1 MTGGSLSSILQVLF
15 EIYIRQP
22 LKGHIDMVNTKR
34 TLSAVFLIFLL
45 LGLPASSRAQI
56 MGVLTLQRL
65 STLDTWGTGAK
76 AWGMGG
82 AYTSISDDALGLI
95 YNPAGIA
102 RSRGKEISFG
112 IHQLWQDVDENYDGT
127 MSSTQGSYTAFGHI
141 AVLIPYETY
150 TTDLKFGFGVFRV
163 GSSNIEY
170 IRDAERTDL
179 GGNVRNVFLQSG
191 NIYHYKFAVA
201 GNITRNISVGGSLVI
216 WDESPNFTEEI
227 SYAGAGDSTY
237 VFTDNVTADLD
248 GVSFE
253 FGIIARLSTFFH
265 AGLVI
270 TTPAWI
276 TYQGSGSEY
285 YDGTY
290 QDGSGWTTDPYP
302 FYGEEK
308 FTLPMNFRAGTSLQA
323 ENLVVSLDI
332 SYADYRQ
339 TEYNGQKMYYEN
351 DPTIDIMK
359 QVWSYRAGAEVTIP
373 WTKLSFRAGYM
384 FLPLP
389 FRGMDELTYVVEEGN
404 EFWLNTEWDFA
415 KVKEDRHYYTAG
427 LGYIFDDV
435 LALDAA
441 ISFGSFERSTIWLT
455 EKKVTTEFVASAA
468 YRF

>member
-1 MTGGSLSSILQVLF
+1 MIHARKTV
-15 EIYIRQP
+15 
-22 LKGHIDMVNTKR
+22 TA
-34 TLSAVFLIFLL
+34 TLL
-45 LGLPASSRAQI
+45 LLLILAIPATSRAQL
-56 MGVLTLQRL
+56 MGVLTLERL

-76 AWGMGG
+76 PYGMGG

-112 IHQLWQDVDENYDGT
+112 MHQLWQDIDQNYDGT
-127 MSSTQGSYTAFGHI
+127 LTGTQGSYTAFGHI
-141 AVLIPYETY
+141 AAIFPYETY
-150 TTDLKFGFGVFRV
+150 TTDLKFGFGIFRV

-170 IRDAERTDL
+170 VKEASRPDL
-179 GGNVRNVFLQSG
+179 GGSVRNVFLQTG

-201 GNITRNISVGGSLVI
+201 GNISRNISVGGTVVI

-227 SYAGAGDSTY
+227 SYSGPGDSTY

-248 GVSFE
+248 GISFE
-253 FGIIARLSTFFH
+253 FGILARLSTFFH

-270 TTPAWI
+270 STPSWI

-308 FTLPMNFRAGTSLQA
+308 FTLPMNFRLGTSLQA
-323 ENLVVSLDI
+323 ENLVVALDI

-339 TEYNGQKMYYEN
+339 TEYGGKKMYYEN
-351 DPTIDIMK
+351 DPTIDVMK
-359 QVWSYRAGAEVTIP
+359 QVWSYQAGAELTIP
-373 WTKLSFRAGYM
+373 WTALSFRAGYM
-384 FLPLP
+384 YLPLP
-389 FRGMDELTYVVEEGN
+389 FMGIDELTYIEEQGN
-404 EFWLNTEWDFA
+404 EFWLTTEWDFST
-415 KVKEDRHYYTAG
+415 VKEERHFYTAG
-427 LGYIFDDV
+427 LGYVFDNIVAFDV
-435 LALDAA
+435 AV
-441 ISFGSFERSTIWLT
+441 SRGSFERSTTWLT
-455 EKKVTTEFVASAA
+455 EKRVSTEFIASAA

>member
-1 MTGGSLSSILQVLF
+1 MIHARKTV
-15 EIYIRQP
+15 
-22 LKGHIDMVNTKR
+22 TA
-34 TLSAVFLIFLL
+34 TLL
-45 LGLPASSRAQI
+45 LLLILAIPATSRAQL
-56 MGVLTLQRL
+56 MGVLTLERL

-76 AWGMGG
+76 PYGMGG

-112 IHQLWQDVDENYDGT
+112 MHQLWQDIDQNYDGT
-127 MSSTQGSYTAFGHI
+127 LTGTQGSYTAFGHI
-141 AVLIPYETY
+141 AAIFPYETY
-150 TTDLKFGFGVFRV
+150 TTDLKFGFGIFRV

-170 IRDAERTDL
+170 VKEASRPDL
-179 GGNVRNVFLQSG
+179 GGSVRNVFLQTG

-201 GNITRNISVGGSLVI
+201 GNISRNISVGGTVVI

-227 SYAGAGDSTY
+227 SYSGPGDSSY

-248 GVSFE
+248 GISFE
-253 FGIIARLSTFFH
+253 FGILARLSTFFH

-270 TTPAWI
+270 STPSWI

-308 FTLPMNFRAGTSLQA
+308 FTLPMNFRLGTSLQA
-323 ENLVVSLDI
+323 ENLVVALDI

-339 TEYNGQKMYYEN
+339 TEYGGKKMYYEN
-351 DPTIDIMK
+351 DPTIDVMK
-359 QVWSYRAGAEVTIP
+359 QVWSYQAGAELTIP
-373 WTKLSFRAGYM
+373 WTALSFRAGYM
-384 FLPLP
+384 YLPLP
-389 FRGMDELTYVVEEGN
+389 FMGIDELTYIEEQGN
-404 EFWLNTEWDFA
+404 EFWLTTEWDFSTI
-415 KVKEDRHYYTAG
+415 KEERHFYTAG
-427 LGYIFDDV
+427 LGYVFDNILAFDV
-435 LALDAA
+435 AV
-441 ISFGSFERSTIWLT
+441 SRGSFERSTTWLT
-455 EKKVTTEFVASAA
+455 EKRVSTEFIASAA

>member
-1 MTGGSLSSILQVLF
+1 MIHARKTV
-15 EIYIRQP
+15 
-22 LKGHIDMVNTKR
+22 TA
-34 TLSAVFLIFLL
+34 TLL
-45 LGLPASSRAQI
+45 LLLILAIPAASRAQL
-56 MGVLTLQRL
+56 MGVLTLERL

-76 AWGMGG
+76 PFGMGG

-112 IHQLWQDVDENYDGT
+112 MHQLWQDIDQNYDGT
-127 MSSTQGSYTAFGHI
+127 LSSTQGSYTAFGHI
-141 AVLIPYETY
+141 AAIFPYETY
-150 TTDLKFGFGVFRV
+150 TTDLKFGFGIFRV

-170 IRDAERTDL
+170 VKEASRPDL
-179 GGNVRNVFLQSG
+179 GGSVRNVFLQTG

-201 GNITRNISVGGSLVI
+201 GNISRNISVGGTVVI

-227 SYAGAGDSTY
+227 SYSGPGDSSY

-248 GVSFE
+248 GISFE
-253 FGIIARLSTFFH
+253 FGILARLSTFFH

-270 TTPAWI
+270 STPSWI

-308 FTLPMNFRAGTSLQA
+308 FTLPMNFRLGTSLQA
-323 ENLVVSLDI
+323 ENLVVALDI

-339 TEYNGQKMYYEN
+339 TEYGGKKMYYEN
-351 DPTIDIMK
+351 DPTIDVMK
-359 QVWSYRAGAEVTIP
+359 QVWSYQAGAELTIP
-373 WTKLSFRAGYM
+373 WTALSFRAGYM
-384 FLPLP
+384 YLPLP
-389 FRGMDELTYVVEEGN
+389 FMGIDELTYIEEQGN
-404 EFWLNTEWDFA
+404 EFWLTTEWDFST
-415 KVKEDRHYYTAG
+415 VKEERHFYTAG
-427 LGYIFDDV
+427 LGYVFDNILAFDV
-435 LALDAA
+435 AV
-441 ISFGSFERSTIWLT
+441 SRGSFERSTTWLT
-455 EKKVTTEFVASAA
+455 EKRVSTELIASAA